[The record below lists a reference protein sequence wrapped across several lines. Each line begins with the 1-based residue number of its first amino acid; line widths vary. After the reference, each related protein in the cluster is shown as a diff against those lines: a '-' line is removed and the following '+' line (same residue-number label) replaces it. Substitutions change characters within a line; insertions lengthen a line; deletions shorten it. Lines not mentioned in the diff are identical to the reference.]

1 MLKDS
6 IKFIL
11 KNSIIFALVSL
22 GFSMIGALFPENEF
36 TLVIGNPLVVSSVT
50 YEHVLGHIFWGA
62 IIGLGTL
69 SIRYI
74 ILGGSFAI
82 FLDADHLLQFLDIE
96 LVSRMS
102 HSIPFAVIVSIV
114 FFVVLRGKD
123 IRICAVAFGAVLS
136 HIAFDIF
143 LADVAFNSDTEFPL
157 FSPFTFETV
166 SFQGLD
172 WVGMQ
177 IIGVTVVAVASYFY
191 KRKEI
196 RLKKQSYENL
206 RIRFDSLN

>member
-1 MLKDS
+1 MLKDI

-11 KNSIIFALVSL
+11 KNSIIFAFVSFA
-22 GFSMIGALFPENEF
+22 FSMIGAFFPESEF
-36 TLVIGNPLVVSSVT
+36 TVVIGNPLVVSAVT
-50 YEHVLGHIFWGA
+50 YEHVLGHVFWGA
-62 IIGLGTL
+62 VIGLGTL

-82 FLDADHLLQFLDIE
+82 FLDSDHLLQFLDIE

-102 HSIPFAVIVSIV
+102 HSIPFAVIASIV
-114 FFVVLRGKD
+114 FFLIFRGKD
-123 IRICAVAFGAVLS
+123 IRICAVAFAAVLS
-136 HIAFDIF
+136 HVAFDVF
-143 LADVAFNSDTEFPL
+143 LVDMAYSSDSKFPL

-172 WVGMQ
+172 WLWIQ
-177 IIGVTVVAVASYFY
+177 IIGVTIVAITSYFY

-196 RLKKQSYENL
+196 RLKNNL
-206 RIRFDSLN
+206 TKT

>member
-1 MLKDS
+1 MLKDT

-11 KNSIIFALVSL
+11 KNSIIFALVSFA
-22 GFSMIGALFPENEF
+22 FSMIGAFFPESEF
-36 TLVIGNPLVVSSVT
+36 TFVIGNPLVVSSVT

-62 IIGLGTL
+62 VIGLGTL

-82 FLDADHLLQFLDIE
+82 FLDSDHLLQFLDIE

-114 FFVVLRGKD
+114 FFVILRGKD

-136 HIAFDIF
+136 HIAFDVF
-143 LADVAFNSDTEFPL
+143 LADVLLNSATKFPL

-166 SFQGLD
+166 SLQGLD
-172 WVGMQ
+172 WLGIQ
-177 IIGVTVVAVASYFY
+177 IIGVSIVAITSYFF

-196 RLKKQSYENL
+196 NVKN
-206 RIRFDSLN
+206 SLTKT

>member
-22 GFSMIGALFPENEF
+22 GFSIIGALFPESEF
-36 TLVIGNPLVVSSVT
+36 TFVIGNPLVVSGVT
-50 YEHVLGHIFWGA
+50 YEHVFGHIFWGA
-62 IIGLGTL
+62 VIGLGTL

-114 FFVVLRGKD
+114 FFVILRGKD

-143 LADVAFNSDTEFPL
+143 LADVAFNSDTKFPL

-172 WVGMQ
+172 WLGIQ
-177 IIGVTVVAVASYFY
+177 IIGVTIVAVASYFY

-196 RLKKQSYENL
+196 GLKNNL
-206 RIRFDSLN
+206 TKT

>member
-22 GFSMIGALFPENEF
+22 GFSIIGALFPESEF
-36 TLVIGNPLVVSSVT
+36 TFVIGNPLVVSGVT

-62 IIGLGTL
+62 VIGLGTL

-114 FFVVLRGKD
+114 FFVILRGKD

-143 LADVAFNSDTEFPL
+143 LADVAFNSDTKFPL

-172 WVGMQ
+172 WLGIQ
-177 IIGVTVVAVASYFY
+177 IIGVTIVAVASYFY

-196 RLKKQSYENL
+196 GLKNNL
-206 RIRFDSLN
+206 TKT

>member
-11 KNSIIFALVSL
+11 KNSMIFALVSF
-22 GFSMIGALFPENEF
+22 GFSMIGALFPESEF

-62 IIGLGTL
+62 VIGLGTL

-114 FFVVLRGKD
+114 FFVILRKKD
-123 IRICAVAFGAVLS
+123 IRICVVAFGAVLS

-172 WVGMQ
+172 WLWVQ
-177 IIGVTVVAVASYFY
+177 IIGVTAVVAVSYFY

-196 RLKKQSYENL
+196 RLKNNL
-206 RIRFDSLN
+206 TKT

>member
-1 MLKDS
+1 MKDS

-11 KNSIIFALVSL
+11 KNSIVFALVSFA
-22 GFSMIGALFPENEF
+22 FSMIGAFFPESEF
-36 TLVIGNPLVVSSVT
+36 TFVIGNPLVVSSVT
-50 YEHVLGHIFWGA
+50 YEHVLGHVFWGA

-82 FLDADHLLQFLDIE
+82 FLDSDHLLQFLDIE

-114 FFVVLRGKD
+114 FFVILRGKD

-143 LADVAFNSDTEFPL
+143 LADVAFNSGTKFPL

-166 SFQGLD
+166 SLQGLD
-172 WVGMQ
+172 WLGIQ
-177 IIGVTVVAVASYFY
+177 IIGVSIVAVTSYLF
-191 KRKEI
+191 KRKEV
-196 RLKKQSYENL
+196 RLQNSPTKT
-206 RIRFDSLN
+206 

>member
-1 MLKDS
+1 MVKDS

-22 GFSMIGALFPENEF
+22 GFSIIGALFPESEF
-36 TLVIGNPLVVSSVT
+36 TFVIGNPLVVSGVT
-50 YEHVLGHIFWGA
+50 YEHVLGHVFWGA
-62 IIGLGTL
+62 VVGLGTL

-82 FLDADHLLQFLDIE
+82 FLDSDHLLQFLDIE

-102 HSIPFAVIVSIV
+102 HSIPFAVVVSIV
-114 FFVVLRGKD
+114 FFVILRKKD

-136 HIAFDIF
+136 HIAFDVF
-143 LADVAFNSDTEFPL
+143 LADVLLNSATKFPL

-166 SFQGLD
+166 SLQGLD
-172 WVGMQ
+172 WLGIQ
-177 IIGVTVVAVASYFY
+177 IIGVSTVAITSYFF

-196 RLKKQSYENL
+196 KVKN
-206 RIRFDSLN
+206 SLTKT

>member
-1 MLKDS
+1 MKNI

-11 KNSIIFALVSL
+11 KNSIIFATVSFA
-22 GFSMIGALFPENEF
+22 FSMIGAFFPESEF
-36 TLVIGNPLVVSSVT
+36 TFVIGNPLVVSSVT

-62 IIGLGTL
+62 VIGLGTL

-82 FLDADHLLQFLDIE
+82 FLDSDHLLQFLDIE

-114 FFVVLRGKD
+114 FFVILRGKD

-136 HIAFDIF
+136 HIAFDVF
-143 LADVAFNSDTEFPL
+143 LADVLLNSATKFPL

-166 SFQGLD
+166 SLQGLD
-172 WVGMQ
+172 WLGIQ
-177 IIGVTVVAVASYFY
+177 TIGVSIVAITSYFF

-196 RLKKQSYENL
+196 KVKN
-206 RIRFDSLN
+206 SLTKT

>member
-1 MLKDS
+1 MKENL
-6 IKFIL
+6 KFIL
-11 KNSIIFALVSL
+11 KNSIIFALVSFV
-22 GFSMIGALFPENEF
+22 FSMIGALFPESEF
-36 TLVIGNPLVVSSVT
+36 TFVIGNPLVVSSVT
-50 YEHVLGHIFWGA
+50 YEHVLGHVFWGA

-82 FLDADHLLQFLDIE
+82 FLDSDHLLQFLDIE

-102 HSIPFAVIVSIV
+102 HSIPFAVIASIV
-114 FFVVLRGKD
+114 FFVILRGKD

-143 LADVAFNSDTEFPL
+143 LADVALNSGTEFPL

-166 SFQGLD
+166 SLQGLD
-172 WVGMQ
+172 WLGIQ
-177 IIGVTVVAVASYFY
+177 IIGVSIVAIVSYFY

-196 RLKKQSYENL
+196 KLKNNL
-206 RIRFDSLN
+206 TKT

>member
-22 GFSMIGALFPENEF
+22 GFSMIGALFPESEF
-36 TLVIGNPLVVSSVT
+36 TFVIGNPLVVSSVT

-62 IIGLGTL
+62 VIGLGTL

-114 FFVVLRGKD
+114 FFVILRGKD

-143 LADVAFNSDTEFPL
+143 LADVAFNSDTKFPL

-172 WVGMQ
+172 WLGIQ
-177 IIGVTVVAVASYFY
+177 IIGVTIVAVASYFY

-196 RLKKQSYENL
+196 GLKNNL
-206 RIRFDSLN
+206 TKT

>member
-1 MLKDS
+1 MKDS

-11 KNSIIFALVSL
+11 KNSIVFALVSFA
-22 GFSMIGALFPENEF
+22 FSMIGAFFPESEF
-36 TLVIGNPLVVSSVT
+36 TFVIGNPLVVSSVT
-50 YEHVLGHIFWGA
+50 YEHVLGHVFWGA

-82 FLDADHLLQFLDIE
+82 FLDSDHLLQFLDIE

-114 FFVVLRGKD
+114 FFVILRGKD
-123 IRICAVAFGAVLS
+123 IRICVVAFGAVLS

-143 LADVAFNSDTEFPL
+143 LADVALNSGTEFPL

-166 SFQGLD
+166 SLQGLD
-172 WVGMQ
+172 WLGIQ
-177 IIGVTVVAVASYFY
+177 IIGVSIVAVTSYLF
-191 KRKEI
+191 KRKQV
-196 RLKKQSYENL
+196 RLKN
-206 RIRFDSLN
+206 SLTKT

>member
-22 GFSMIGALFPENEF
+22 GFSMIGALFPESEF
-36 TLVIGNPLVVSSVT
+36 TFVIGNPLVVSSVT

-62 IIGLGTL
+62 VIGLGTL

-114 FFVVLRGKD
+114 FFVILRGKD

-143 LADVAFNSDTEFPL
+143 LADVAFNSDTAFPL
-157 FSPFTFETV
+157 YSPFTFETV

-177 IIGVTVVAVASYFY
+177 IIGVTLVAVVSYFY

-196 RLKKQSYENL
+196 RLKNNL
-206 RIRFDSLN
+206 TKT

>member
-1 MLKDS
+1 MKDVL
-6 IKFIL
+6 KFIL
-11 KNSIIFALVSL
+11 KNSIIFAIVSF
-22 GFSMIGALFPENEF
+22 GFSAIGAFFPESEF
-36 TLVIGNPLVVSSVT
+36 TFVIGNPLVVSSVT
-50 YEHVLGHIFWGA
+50 YEHVLGHVFWGA

-82 FLDADHLLQFLDIE
+82 FLDSDHLLQFLDIE

-102 HSIPFAVIVSIV
+102 HSIPFAVIATIV
-114 FFVVLRGKD
+114 FFVITRGKD

-143 LADVAFNSDTEFPL
+143 LADVVFSSDTNFPL

-172 WVGMQ
+172 WLGIQ
-177 IIGVTVVAVASYFY
+177 IFGVSIVAITSYFY

-196 RLKKQSYENL
+196 KLKNNL
-206 RIRFDSLN
+206 TKT

>member
-1 MLKDS
+1 
-6 IKFIL
+6 
-11 KNSIIFALVSL
+11 
-22 GFSMIGALFPENEF
+22 MIGAFFPESEF
-36 TLVIGNPLVVSSVT
+36 TFVIGNPLVVSSVT

-82 FLDADHLLQFLDIE
+82 FLDSDHLLQFLDIE

-114 FFVVLRGKD
+114 FFVILRGKD

-143 LADVAFNSDTEFPL
+143 LADVALNSSTEFPL

-166 SFQGLD
+166 SLQGLD
-172 WVGMQ
+172 WLVIQ
-177 IIGVTVVAVASYFY
+177 IIGVSIVAITSYLF
-191 KRKEI
+191 KRKQV
-196 RLKKQSYENL
+196 RLKN
-206 RIRFDSLN
+206 SLTKT

>member
-1 MLKDS
+1 MKETL
-6 IKFIL
+6 KFIL
-11 KNSIIFALVSL
+11 KNSIIFALVSF
-22 GFSMIGALFPENEF
+22 GFSAIGAFFPESEF
-36 TLVIGNPLVVSSVT
+36 TFVIGNPLVVSSVT
-50 YEHVLGHIFWGA
+50 YEHVLGHVFWGA

-82 FLDADHLLQFLDIE
+82 FLDSDHLLQFLDIE

-114 FFVVLRGKD
+114 FFVILRGKD

-143 LADVAFNSDTEFPL
+143 LADVALNSGTEFPL

-166 SFQGLD
+166 SLQGLD
-172 WVGMQ
+172 WLGIQ
-177 IIGVTVVAVASYFY
+177 IIGVSIVAIVSYFY

-196 RLKKQSYENL
+196 KLKNNL
-206 RIRFDSLN
+206 TKT

>member
-1 MLKDS
+1 MKDH

-11 KNSIIFALVSL
+11 KNSIIFAIVSFA
-22 GFSMIGALFPENEF
+22 FSMIGAFFPESEF
-36 TLVIGNPLVVSSVT
+36 TFVIGNPIVVSSVT
-50 YEHVLGHIFWGA
+50 YEHVLGHIIWGA
-62 IIGLGTL
+62 VIGLGTL

-82 FLDADHLLQFLDIE
+82 FLDSDHLLQFLDIE

-136 HIAFDIF
+136 HIAFDVF
-143 LADVAFNSDTEFPL
+143 LADVLLNSATKFPL

-166 SFQGLD
+166 SLQGLD
-172 WVGMQ
+172 WLGIQ
-177 IIGVTVVAVASYFY
+177 IIGVSIVAITSYFF

-196 RLKKQSYENL
+196 QVKN
-206 RIRFDSLN
+206 SLTKT

>member
-1 MLKDS
+1 MKDS

-11 KNSIIFALVSL
+11 KNSIVFALVSFA
-22 GFSMIGALFPENEF
+22 FSMIGAFFPESEF
-36 TLVIGNPLVVSSVT
+36 TFVIGNPLVVSSVT

-82 FLDADHLLQFLDIE
+82 FLDSDHLLQFLDIE

-114 FFVVLRGKD
+114 FFVILRGKD

-143 LADVAFNSDTEFPL
+143 LADVALNSGTEFPL

-166 SFQGLD
+166 SLQGLD
-172 WVGMQ
+172 WLVIQ
-177 IIGVTVVAVASYFY
+177 IIGVSIVAITSYLF
-191 KRKEI
+191 KRKQV
-196 RLKKQSYENL
+196 RLKN
-206 RIRFDSLN
+206 SLTKT

>member
-1 MLKDS
+1 MKDS

-11 KNSIIFALVSL
+11 KNSIVFALVSFT
-22 GFSMIGALFPENEF
+22 FSMIGAFFPESEF
-36 TLVIGNPLVVSSVT
+36 TVVIGNPLVVSSVT
-50 YEHVLGHIFWGA
+50 YEHVLGHVFWGA

-82 FLDADHLLQFLDIE
+82 FLDSDHLLQFLDIE

-114 FFVVLRGKD
+114 FFVILRGKD

-143 LADVAFNSDTEFPL
+143 LADVAFNSSTKFPL
-157 FSPFTFETV
+157 FSPFTFETI
-166 SFQGLD
+166 SFHGLD
-172 WVGMQ
+172 WLGIQ
-177 IIGVTVVAVASYFY
+177 IIGVSIVAVTSYLF
-191 KRKEI
+191 KRKQV
-196 RLKKQSYENL
+196 RLQNSPTKT
-206 RIRFDSLN
+206 

>member
-1 MLKDS
+1 MKDH

-11 KNSIIFALVSL
+11 KNSIIFAIVSFA
-22 GFSMIGALFPENEF
+22 FSMIGAFFPESEF
-36 TLVIGNPLVVSSVT
+36 TFVIGNPLVVSSVT

-62 IIGLGTL
+62 VIGLGTL

-82 FLDADHLLQFLDIE
+82 FLDSDHLLQFLDIE

-114 FFVVLRGKD
+114 FFVILRGKD

-143 LADVAFNSDTEFPL
+143 LADVLLNSDTKFPL

-166 SFQGLD
+166 SLQGLD
-172 WVGMQ
+172 WLGIQ
-177 IIGVTVVAVASYFY
+177 IIGVSMVAITSYLY

-196 RLKKQSYENL
+196 RLKNNL
-206 RIRFDSLN
+206 TKT

>member
-1 MLKDS
+1 MKKILK
-6 IKFIL
+6 FVL
-11 KNSIIFALVSL
+11 KNSIIFATVSFA
-22 GFSMIGALFPENEF
+22 FSMIGAFFPESEF
-36 TLVIGNPLVVSSVT
+36 TIVIGNPLVVSNVT
-50 YEHVLGHIFWGA
+50 YEHVLGHVFWGA

-82 FLDADHLLQFLDIE
+82 FLDSDHLLQFLDIE

-114 FFVVLRGKD
+114 FFVITRGKD
-123 IRICAVAFGAVLS
+123 IRVCVVAFGAVLS

-143 LADVAFNSDTEFPL
+143 LADVAFNSDTKFPL

-172 WVGMQ
+172 WLVIQIVGVS
-177 IIGVTVVAVASYFY
+177 IVAAVSYFH

-196 RLKKQSYENL
+196 RFKNNL
-206 RIRFDSLN
+206 TKT